1 MPPSI
6 LREKFEGRLYNQTT
20 AEAYVSPFADKLYG
34 GVLMNQQFDQIENAL
49 STLET
54 LVSELKLEKEQFKR
68 DIEELKGIVD
78 DRDLEI
84 LQLQEDAEK
93 RKQECEGEKAEIS
106 NRLQMLLGRVQ
117 LIGAEENKG

>member
-1 MPPSI
+1 
-6 LREKFEGRLYNQTT
+6 
-20 AEAYVSPFADKLYG
+20 
-34 GVLMNQQFDQIENAL
+34 MNQQFDQIENAL

-93 RKQECEGEKAEIS
+93 ENRNAKAKKLRS
-106 NRLQMLLGRVQ
+106 PTVYKCCLG
-117 LIGAEENKG
+117 ASS

>member
-1 MPPSI
+1 MI
-6 LREKFEGRLYNQTT
+6 EQFE
-20 AEAYVSPFADKLYG
+20 
-34 GVLMNQQFDQIENAL
+34 
-49 STLET
+49 
-54 LVSELKLEKEQFKR
+54 KLEAAINGLEAC
-68 DIEELKGIVD
+68 IEEMKKENERLKKEAHELRGVID

>member
-1 MPPSI
+1 
-6 LREKFEGRLYNQTT
+6 
-20 AEAYVSPFADKLYG
+20 
-34 GVLMNQQFDQIENAL
+34 MNQQFDQIENAL

-93 RKQECEGEKAEIS
+93 KKTGMRRRKS
-106 NRLQMLLGRVQ
+106 
-117 LIGAEENKG
+117 

>member
-1 MPPSI
+1 
-6 LREKFEGRLYNQTT
+6 
-20 AEAYVSPFADKLYG
+20 
-34 GVLMNQQFDQIENAL
+34 MNQQFDQIENAL

-84 LQLQEDAEK
+84 LQLQEKKKK